1 MKKQKLFVLLL
12 CAAIGLLCFLA
23 AREADTPPA
32 ATVPAQTVPLPTTA
46 PTTLPPETTEET
58 LPPVVIVLSEEETQ
72 MLLKIGMAELG
83 HTQCE
88 TCIALVMRTVL
99 NRLEVGG
106 YGNSI
111 YGVLHAKDQFTP
123 VMDGSYHKAEPN
135 EACQAAL
142 DMVIRGWDESQG
154 ALFYEFC
161 EGESWHSKNLQ
172 LLTEHCNTRFYK

>member
-12 CAAIGLLCFLA
+12 CAAA
-23 AREADTPPA
+23 ALMCIHAAGKADAQPA
-32 ATVPAQTVPLPTTA
+32 AALPPPTLPAPTTG
-46 PTTLPPETTEET
+46 PTTLPPETTDET
-58 LPPVVIVLSEEETQ
+58 LPPIVIQLTEEERQ

-83 HTQCE
+83 HTECE
-88 TCIALVMRTVL
+88 ICIALVMRTVL
-99 NRLEVGG
+99 NRLEAGG

-123 VMDGSYHKAEPN
+123 VMDGSYGKAEPN
-135 EACQAAL
+135 DACSTAL
-142 DMVIRGWDESQG
+142 ELVIRGWDESQG

-161 EGESWHSKNLQ
+161 EGESWHSQNLE